1 MGEFGSPLHEIAKK
15 MDYSKISKETKKY
28 IRKSTYIAMN
38 KEERKLYL
46 KAVKKL
52 VHELDES
59 SSSSDEEVVKPQRKE
74 YKPVYRK
81 LNSRSINFVGMR
93 FHGDHRFSPNDIVKL
108 KKEDNN
114 PKDPN
119 AVKVMLME
127 NKKWRHVA
135 YVAREDAM
143 WLRTVDDFEELSL
156 EWAKNTRATATYS
169 IDLRPLEE
177 KGVKLKT
184 KKDVLGDRFG
194 YLERKWLHGY
204 SDTEEW
210 V

>member
-1 MGEFGSPLHEIAKK
+1 
-15 MDYSKISKETKKY
+15 MDYTEISKEIKKY
-28 IRKSTYIAMN
+28 VRKSTYIAMN

-46 KAVKKL
+46 KAVKRLAHKL
-52 VHELDES
+52 DELDES
-59 SSSSDEEVVKPQRKE
+59 SSTSSDEVIKPQRKE
-74 YKPVYRK
+74 YTKPVYRK

-93 FHGDHRFSPNDIVKL
+93 FHGDHRFSCDDTIKL

-114 PKDPN
+114 PKDSN
-119 AVKVMLME
+119 AIKVMLMKD
-127 NKKWRHVA
+127 KKWKHVA

-143 WLRTVDDFEELSL
+143 WLRTVDEFEKLSL
-156 EWAKNTRATATYS
+156 KWEKDTRATATYS

-184 KKDVLGDRFG
+184 KKDVLGHRFG
-194 YLERKWLHGY
+194 YLERRGLYWY